1 VELFTI
7 LRQLWRCR
15 TAVAVGIVVA
25 TLAMV
30 AMIFRVSLGLPPKL
44 ESRQYDVAAASSE
57 VLVDSASSQ
66 VVDLGDSEAPTN
78 VVALI
83 NRARLLANLIA
94 TSPLK
99 DDIARRAR
107 IDVRT
112 FIAAAPSLGSD
123 GPNGGSIDARVAD
136 PTANIMTVDF
146 DDSLPIIT
154 INARASQARIAI
166 RIASAAATELGAY
179 LASIESLQR
188 LPGARQLVIDPLGPP
203 RSGTSRHGP
212 RRLIAL
218 MTGLLLF
225 GLWCAGTV
233 AVARRRDAR
242 HVPAAAA
249 LANGRVSASSRA

>member
-1 VELFTI
+1 MI
-7 LRQLWRCR
+7 LRQLWRCHM
-15 TAVAVGIVVA
+15 AVAAGIVLA

-30 AMIFRVSLGLPPKL
+30 AMLFRVSLGLPPKL
-44 ESRQYDVAAASSE
+44 ESRQYTVAAASSE

-99 DDIARRAR
+99 DDVARRAG
-107 IDVRT
+107 IDART

-123 GPNGGSIDARVAD
+123 GPNGGTIDTSVGD
-136 PTANIMTVDF
+136 PAANIMTVDF

-154 INARASQARIAI
+154 INARASQPRTAI
-166 RIASAAATELGAY
+166 RIASAAAAELGAY
-179 LASIESLQR
+179 LRSVESLQN
-188 LPGARQLVIDPLGPP
+188 LPGARRLVTDPLGPA
-203 RSGTSRHGP
+203 RSGTLRYRP
-212 RRLIAL
+212 RRLLAL

-225 GLWCAGTV
+225 GLWCAG
-233 AVARRRDAR
+233 AVVVTRRRDAR

-249 LANGRVSASSRA
+249 FANGRVSASSRA